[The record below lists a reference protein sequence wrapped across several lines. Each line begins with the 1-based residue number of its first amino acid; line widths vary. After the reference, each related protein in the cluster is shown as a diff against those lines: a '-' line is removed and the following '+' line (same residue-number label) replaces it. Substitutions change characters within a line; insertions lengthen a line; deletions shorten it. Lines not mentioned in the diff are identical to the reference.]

1 MCEADVEGVCQRC
14 RKHLCGSC
22 LILDHPC
29 APRRTKHRRAP
40 ANKQLAAL
48 IEELEYC
55 ELLKREF
62 KRQAMIYHR
71 RLKEEVAAANGLP
84 YDAYYDLSYDDWY
97 EVWLEYKER
106 QAA

>member
-1 MCEADVEGVCQRC
+1 MCGADVEGVCKRC

-29 APRRTKHRRAP
+29 RPRRAKRRRI

-55 ELLKREF
+55 EMLRREVKRQSMIFHRLLKE
-62 KRQAMIYHR
+62 Q
-71 RLKEEVAAANGLP
+71 VAAANSLP

-97 EVWLEYKER
+97 EVWREWKEK